1 MIFRPVQ
8 GFGLKAGSPAIA
20 DPSVDDRELL
30 TLSDFFMLAQIG
42 KSSMLNALGRIKG
55 FTFPSNLRSMGSQDN
70 RCVSLPQYRER
81 EF

>member
-20 DPSVDDRELL
+20 DPSVDERELL
-30 TLSDFFMLAQIG
+30 TLSDFFWSSLMG
-42 KSSMLNALGRIKG
+42 KSSMLNVPRKIQVTLA
-55 FTFPSNLRSMGSQDN
+55 SNTRSIGSQDI
-70 RCVSLPQYRER
+70 RCVSLPQSRAR